1 MWIPTEHEKYGVG
14 KFVFNS
20 SRDSE
25 RLLLLLNQCN
35 VTTYTVCLFV
45 FVSDAGSA
53 CFCLYMFGKETS
65 VSVLSLSN

>member
-35 VTTYTVCLFV
+35 VTTYTVCLFLFLMRDLRAFVYTCLVKKQV
-45 FVSDAGSA
+45 FRY
-53 CFCLYMFGKETS
+53 FL
-65 VSVLSLSN
+65 